1 MSNLLFEIGAE
12 EIPSGYITPALR
24 QMEVLFKEGLKENR
38 LECTKVITL
47 ATPRRLTLYVE
58 GVPERQPPLIE
69 EVQGPAARVA
79 FDKEGQP
86 TKAALGFAKAQGV
99 EPKELKI
106 KETPKGDYVFAIKTH
121 KGEETLR
128 LLPPL
133 LTRMIRSLSF
143 PKNMKW
149 KGPGLFFAR
158 PIRCIM
164 ALLDKEVVP
173 LELNGI
179 TSGRITFGHPFL
191 SGKSL
196 SIERAD
202 LNLYKEI
209 LRQEKVLV
217 DIEER
222 RAFLQERIN
231 KILQRY
237 GSQLK
242 EEELLE
248 EVTFLVEY
256 PCPIECTFPEE
267 FLDVPQEVVETV
279 MKEHQ
284 RYFPVEDA
292 QGKLLPRFVVVTNR
306 SPKEAAFCKEGN
318 ERVLKARLA
327 DAKFFWEEDRK
338 VSLWNRLEG
347 LKEVVF
353 HEKLGSYYE
362 RVERIDRLA
371 EHVAL
376 KLELGFE
383 ELESLHRAA
392 KLCKADLLTQ
402 MVGEF
407 PELQGVMGY
416 HYAREEGE
424 KEEVA
429 VAILEHYL
437 PRFAGD
443 RLPETQLG
451 TILSLADKLDAICG
465 CFSIGLV
472 PTGSQDPYALRR
484 QAQGIIRILEAKNLN
499 LSLKSTL
506 TAALENLRLQD
517 PKIFLEKPHPLGIGE
532 LLKKVETELL
542 EFFRDRLYQT
552 FLDRGHRYDIINAV
566 LAAGFDNV
574 ADFSR
579 RLEVISRLSQTHE
592 WQGLVTVVE
601 RTFNIGKKAE
611 ATGGVEEEL
620 LQEKEEQQLWDLY
633 KRHKDRILFLI
644 DKERY
649 EEASMEYYTSF
660 AQAVH
665 IFFEKVFVNVEDQR
679 IRNNRLLLL
688 KNINELYSARIADL
702 AQIVPPGDGGK

>member
-1 MSNLLFEIGAE
+1 LSNLLFEIGTE
-12 EIPSGYITPALR
+12 EMPSGYISPALR
-24 QMEVLFKEGLKENR
+24 QMEVLFRQGLKENR
-38 LECTKVITL
+38 LEFSKVFTL
-47 ATPRRLTLYVE
+47 ATPRRLTLYAE
-58 GVPERQPPLIE
+58 GIPERQPPLIE

-79 FDKEGQP
+79 FDREGQP
-86 TKAALGFAKAQGV
+86 TQAAIGFAKAQRVALG
-99 EPKELKI
+99 ELKI

-121 KGEETLR
+121 AGEETLR
-128 LLPPL
+128 LLPTL
-133 LTRMIRSLSF
+133 LSGIIRSLSF

-158 PIRCIM
+158 PIRWIV
-164 ALLDKEVVP
+164 ALLEREIIP
-173 LELNGI
+173 MEINGI
-179 TSGRITFGHPFL
+179 KSGRITYGHPFL

-196 SIERAD
+196 TIEKAD
-202 LNLYKEI
+202 LGLYKTI
-209 LRQEKVLV
+209 LGEEKVIV
-217 DIEER
+217 DVEER
-222 RAFLQERIN
+222 RNILREGIN
-231 KILQRY
+231 KILERY

-256 PCPIECTFPEE
+256 PCPVECSFPEE
-267 FLDVPQEVVETV
+267 FLSVPQEVVKTV

-284 RYFPVEDA
+284 RYFPVEDVE
-292 QGKLLPRFVVVTNR
+292 GKLLPKFVVVTNR
-306 SPKEAAFCKEGN
+306 SPKEAAHCIEGN

-338 VSLWNRLEG
+338 VSLWKRREG
-347 LKEVVF
+347 LRDVVF
-353 HEKLGSYYE
+353 HEKLGSYFE
-362 RVERIDRLA
+362 RTERTDISAHSMAVRL
-371 EHVAL
+371 E
-376 KLELGFE
+376 FR

-392 KLCKADLLTQ
+392 RLCKADLLTQ

-429 VAILEHYL
+429 RAILEHYL

-451 TILSLADKLDAICG
+451 TLLSLADKFDAICG
-465 CFSIGLV
+465 FFSIGLI

-484 QAQGIIRILEAKNLN
+484 HAQGIIRILEDKKLG
-499 LSLKSTL
+499 LSLKDTMST
-506 TAALENLRLQD
+506 ALDLLET
-517 PKIFLEKPHPLGIGE
+517 KIMDFLKKKPHPLGLYEFRKNVIQE
-532 LLKKVETELL
+532 LM

-552 FLDRGHRYDIINAV
+552 FLERGYRYDIINAV

-574 ADFSR
+574 ADVSR
-579 RLEVISRLSQTHE
+579 RLNVLSRLSKTEQ
-592 WQGLVTVVE
+592 WPGLVEVVE
-601 RTFNIGKKAE
+601 RTFNIGKKAAAAGE
-611 ATGGVEEEL
+611 VEEEL
-620 LQEKEEQQLWDLY
+620 LQEKEEQVLWDIY
-633 KRHKDRILFLI
+633 QRDKDRILSLI

-649 EEASMEYYTSF
+649 EEASLVYYASF

-679 IRNNRLLLL
+679 VRNNRLLLL
-688 KNINELYSARIADL
+688 KNINELYSTRIADL
-702 AQIVPPGDGGK
+702 AQIVPSGDGDKG

>member
-1 MSNLLFEIGAE
+1 MSNLLFEIGTE
-12 EIPSGYITPALR
+12 EIPSGYISPALR
-24 QMEVLFKEGLKENR
+24 QIEELFKEGLKGNR
-38 LECTKVITL
+38 LECARVVTL
-47 ATPRRLTLYVE
+47 ATPRRLSLYAE
-58 GVPERQPPLIE
+58 GIPEKQPPLVE

-99 EPKELKI
+99 EPKDLKT
-106 KETPKGDYVFAIKTH
+106 KDTPKGAYVFAIKTH
-121 KGEETLR
+121 AGEETAR

-133 LTRMIRSLSF
+133 LTTMIRSLCF
-143 PKNMKW
+143 PKKMKW
-149 KGPGLFFAR
+149 KGTNLLFAR
-158 PIRCIM
+158 PIRWIV
-164 ALLDKEVVP
+164 AILDQEVIP

-179 TSGRITFGHPFL
+179 TSGRTTFGHPFL

-196 SIERAD
+196 PIKRAD
-202 LNLYKEI
+202 LDTYKTT
-209 LRQEKVLV
+209 LRKEKVLV
-217 DIEER
+217 DVEER
-222 RAFLQERIN
+222 KALLRGGIN
-231 KILQRY
+231 KLLEPY

-248 EVTFLVEY
+248 EVSFLVEY
-256 PCPIECTFPEE
+256 PCPVECTFPEE
-267 FLDVPQEVVETV
+267 FLKVPQEVVETV

-292 QGKLLPRFVVVTNR
+292 RGRLLPRFVVVTNR
-306 SPKEAAFCKEGN
+306 GPQEAASCKEGN
-318 ERVLKARLA
+318 ERVLKARLS

-338 VSLWNRLEG
+338 VSLWKRLEG

-353 HEKLGSYYE
+353 HEKLGSYQE
-362 RVERIDRLA
+362 RVERIDRLSGYL
-371 EHVAL
+371 AL
-376 KLELGFE
+376 RMGLGSGEREL
-383 ELESLHRAA
+383 LHRAA
-392 KLCKADLLTQ
+392 RLCKADLLTQ

-407 PELQGVMGY
+407 PKLQGVMGY

-429 VAILEHYL
+429 IAILEHYL

-451 TILSLADKLDAICG
+451 TLLSLADKFDALCG

-484 QAQGIIRILEAKNLN
+484 QAQGIIRILEDKNLN
-499 LSLKSTL
+499 LSLRDSL
-506 TAALENLRLQD
+506 EAALENFPGKGTTLQ
-517 PKIFLEKPHPLGIGE
+517 
-532 LLKKVETELL
+532 ELL
-542 EFFRDRLYQT
+542 EFFKDRLYQT
-552 FLDRGHRYDIINAV
+552 FLEKGRRYDIINAV

-579 RLEVISRLSQTHE
+579 RLGVISRLSQTDR

-601 RTFNIGKKAE
+601 RTFNIGKKAM
-611 ATGGVEEEL
+611 ATGEVEEKL
-620 LQEKEEQQLWDLY
+620 LQEKEERQLWELY
-633 KRHKDRILFLI
+633 QRHRDKILSLI
-644 DKERY
+644 DKKQY
-649 EEASMEYYTSF
+649 EEASMEYCDSF

-665 IFFEKVFVNVEDQR
+665 AFFDKVFVNVEDQR
-679 IRNNRLLLL
+679 LRNNRLLLL
-688 KNINELYSARIADL
+688 KGINELYSMRIADL